1 MSSSIGFRPRP
12 SRPSWRPLAPK
23 EASRIACDRNEEK
36 ECSSTCG
43 DPPTPGAKRPEEG
56 RDARENR
63 RGSRGRG
70 MRIGEQVLAQPEVVA
85 LHDRES
91 GSFASLFTT
100 REVRMEGRVAEGLT
114 DIAGVGAPIGTSQWW
129 RRLAGKLR
137 PHLRHHSDCPH
148 RFHPSNIG
156 EPFGDAPFHRT
167 SRVVNR
173 LAKLPLSRIMQSD
186 YFGLRENLFAN
197 SHAATSA
204 SSPVFQ
210 RIPAF
215 SGLLAPGVGGSPQVL
230 KHSFSSLRS
239 QAMRLASFGARGPP
253 PKLRWAR
260 PETDGGRH
268 ASSDHD
274 LAATLLPQAVEPAV
288 GAGPLPRTATVI
300 GKPRVP

>member
-1 MSSSIGFRPRP
+1 
-12 SRPSWRPLAPK
+12 
-23 EASRIACDRNEEK
+23 
-36 ECSSTCG
+36 
-43 DPPTPGAKRPEEG
+43 
-56 RDARENR
+56 
-63 RGSRGRG
+63 

-114 DIAGVGAPIGTSQWW
+114 DIAGVGAPMGTSEWW

-137 PHLRHHSDCPH
+137 PHLRHHSDVPIGAPTPAISVS
-148 RFHPSNIG
+148 PSATRPSI
-156 EPFGDAPFHRT
+156 RT

-173 LAKLPLSRIMQSD
+173 LAKLPLSLIMQSD

-204 SSPVFQ
+204 SSPVFP

-215 SGLLAPGVGGSPQVL
+215 FRP
-230 KHSFSSLRS
+230 
-239 QAMRLASFGARGPP
+239 FGAWRRRIAASAEALLLFVAVASDAARLLRRKALPRRP
-253 PKLRWAR
+253 RWAR

-274 LAATLLPQAVEPAV
+274 LAVNHSPASC
-288 GAGPLPRTATVI
+288 
-300 GKPRVP
+300 